1 MYAKKIGSYSIE
13 GVSDQSIKFAW
24 DVAKYS
30 DTGEY
35 MHDVTAIN
43 KAAKENGFK
52 EYPGMN
58 YYENLGGR
66 VLRNREGK
74 VSKYD
79 SSKSCR
85 EMHLSRCCLKMDAW
99 LYPFTFFIRAE

>member
-1 MYAKKIGSYSIE
+1 MGLSQLS
-13 GVSDQSIKFAW
+13 VSDQSIKFAW

-58 YYENLGGR
+58 YYENLGGGITKLKM
-66 VLRNREGK
+66 VKFLNILSKK
-74 VSKYD
+74 VSAK
-79 SSKSCR
+79 C
-85 EMHLSRCCLKMDAW
+85 LSICCLMMA
-99 LYPFTFFIRAE
+99 A